1 MENIVPRKRIFP
13 RKTTYPAI
21 LFPFSLCVG
30 KGREA
35 CSPRLIVR
43 VIRNSGGN
51 SESNRSATAAKE
63 ARRRRKKGRGGKRAR
78 KNGIPYSLPPP
89 GGNHMLPG
97 FMSTPTSERGDDPRG
112 KPLLSPRLIPP
123 PHPNNS
129 RFFLP
134 AFFFHL
140 VFSSLRSLLS
150 REYECSI
157 LLSRQIMGRL
167 AIRLAMFKAI
177 FVPARL
183 LRSTPIT

>member
-78 KNGIPYSLPPP
+78 KNGIPYSAPSW
-89 GGNHMLPG
+89 GKSHASRFYEYSHFRAWGR
-97 FMSTPTSERGDDPRG
+97 PTG
-112 KPLLSPRLIPP
+112 KASLSPFSRGSTNARSFCLARLWDA
-123 PHPNNS
+123 S
-129 RFFLP
+129 RYASRCLRR
-134 AFFFHL
+134 
-140 VFSSLRSLLS
+140 FS
-150 REYECSI
+150 CP
-157 LLSRQIMGRL
+157 QG
-167 AIRLAMFKAI
+167 F
-177 FVPARL
+177 FVPR
-183 LRSTPIT
+183 R

>member
-78 KNGIPYSLPPP
+78 KNGIPYSAPSWGKSHASRFYEYSHFRAWGRPTGKASPLPPSYP
-89 GGNHMLPG
+89 
-97 FMSTPTSERGDDPRG
+97 TPAS
-112 KPLLSPRLIPP
+112 KQLALLSPRVFLP
-123 PHPNNS
+123 S
-129 RFFLP
+129 RFFLSP
-134 AFFFHL
+134 L
-140 VFSSLRSLLS
+140 PSLAGVRMLDP
-150 REYECSI
+150 
-157 LLSRQIMGRL
+157 
-167 AIRLAMFKAI
+167 
-177 FVPARL
+177 FVSPDYG
-183 LRSTPIT
+183 TPRDTPRDV

>member
-78 KNGIPYSLPPP
+78 KNGILYSAPSW
-89 GGNHMLPG
+89 GKSHASRFYEYSHFRAWGR
-97 FMSTPTSERGDDPRG
+97 PTG
-112 KPLLSPRLIPP
+112 KASLSPRLIPP